1 VNGREGDAVTATLK
15 LAQLASGSRRLADL
29 LTEGQNSVRGDPANA
44 KRRIM
49 LFQLMTLSGQWDR
62 ALTQLYVVKEM
73 DADANDFVRTYREV
87 VRCELFRKEV
97 FAGGKTPLV
106 LGEPQEWIAKLTEAV
121 RLLGEGKAAEAAQLR
136 AAAFEAAPAVPGSLN
151 GEPFEWIADADVRLG
166 PVCEAMLNGK
176 YYWIPFERL
185 ARIEVEAPSDLR
197 DLIWAPAKL
206 TFQNGGEQVAFLPAR
221 YPGSEASEDDDIR
234 LCRKTEWRDLGADT
248 HVGMGQR
255 MFATNV
261 GETAILEARVIE
273 LNR

>member
-1 VNGREGDAVTATLK
+1 VTATLK
-15 LAQLASGSRRLADL
+15 LGQLANGSGRLADL
-29 LTEGQNSVRGDPANA
+29 LAEGQNSVRTDPANA
-44 KRRIM
+44 KRRVM

-73 DADANDFVRTYREV
+73 DAEANDFVRTYREV

-97 FAGGKTPLV
+97 FAGTRTPLV
-106 LGEPQEWIAKLTEAV
+106 LGEPAEWIAKLSEAA
-121 RLLGEGKAAEAAQLR
+121 RLLGEGKVHEAAALR
-136 AAAFEAAPAVPGSLN
+136 AAAFEAAPALPGRLN

-166 PVCEAMLNGK
+166 PVCEAVLNGK

-185 ARIEVEAPSDLR
+185 ARIDIEAPSDLR

-221 YPGSEASEDDDIR
+221 YPGSEAAEDDEIR

-255 MFATNV
+255 MFATDV

>member
-1 VNGREGDAVTATLK
+1 MSATLK
-15 LAQLASGSRRLADL
+15 LGELAKGSTRLADL
-29 LTEGQNSVRGDPANA
+29 LAEGQSSVRSDPANA

-49 LFQLMTLSGQWDR
+49 LFQLMVLSGQWDR
-62 ALTQLYVVKEM
+62 ALTQLYVIREM
-73 DADANDFVRTYREV
+73 DAEASDFVRTYREV

-106 LGEPQEWIAKLTEAV
+106 LGEPQEWIAKLAEAA
-121 RLLGEGKAAEAAQLR
+121 RLIGERKLDEAAQLR
-136 AAAFEAAPAVPGSLN
+136 SAAFEAAPGVSGTLN

-185 ARIEVEAPSDLR
+185 ARIEIEAPSDLR
-197 DLIWAPAKL
+197 DLIWAPARL
-206 TFQNGGEQVAFLPAR
+206 TFANGGEQVAFLPAR
-221 YPGSEASEDDDIR
+221 YPGTEAEEDDEIR
-234 LCRKTEWRDLGADT
+234 LCRRTEWRDLGADT

-255 MFATNV
+255 MFATDV
-261 GETAILEARVIE
+261 GETALLEARVIE

>member
-1 VNGREGDAVTATLK
+1 VTTTLK
-15 LAQLASGSRRLADL
+15 LTQLANGSSRLADL
-29 LTEGQNSVRGDPANA
+29 LAEGQNSVRGDPANA
-44 KRRIM
+44 KRRVM
-49 LFQLMTLSGQWDR
+49 LFQLMVLSGQWDR
-62 ALTQLYVVKEM
+62 ALTQLYVIKEM
-73 DADANDFVRTYREV
+73 DPEADDFVRTYREV

-97 FAGGKTPLV
+97 FAGARTPLV
-106 LGEPQEWIAKLTEAV
+106 LGEPQEWIARLTEAA
-121 RLLGEGKAAEAAQLR
+121 RLLGQGKLAEAAELR
-136 AAAFEAAPAVPGSLN
+136 SAAFEAAPAVAGSLN

-185 ARIEVEAPSDLR
+185 ARIDIEAPSDLR

-221 YPGSEASEDDDIR
+221 YPGSEAAEDDDIR
-234 LCRKTEWRDLGADT
+234 LSRRTEWRDLGADT

-261 GETAILEARVIE
+261 GETAILEARVVE
-273 LNR
+273 LKG